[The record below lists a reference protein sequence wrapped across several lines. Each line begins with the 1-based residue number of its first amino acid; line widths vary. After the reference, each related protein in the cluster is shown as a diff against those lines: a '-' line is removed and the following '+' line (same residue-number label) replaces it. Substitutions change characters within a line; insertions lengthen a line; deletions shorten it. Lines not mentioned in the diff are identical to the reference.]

1 MRLWIEDDNGNR
13 VECEEIKTVNV
24 PDSILVFETAKKLTK
39 SCIDDFRKCIKE
51 QTGHECVLVD
61 AGRYPPGSCVE
72 NRHTSGHRRP
82 TSKHTKS

>member
-61 AGRYPPGSCVE
+61 AGIRLVAEASPGGLC
-72 NRHTSGHRRP
+72 G
-82 TSKHTKS
+82 K

>member
-51 QTGHECVLVD
+51 QTGHPLP
-61 AGRYPPGSCVE
+61 APLHATHRLKKQWLKIPGQLDKLHAV
-72 NRHTSGHRRP
+72 
-82 TSKHTKS
+82 